1 MNDARHQAAHFMITL
16 PVGSEPFVEADDA
29 GCIRIAA
36 PLGGIVSGS
45 LDGRHI
51 CLRDGDVELMLE
63 CVNAVTVA
71 DLRWVEQHTITRV
84 FDSVSHFI
92 RFVGG
97 GELRFAFSLEG
108 DLLELSGEHVAMSIS
123 PDGETL
129 VFQPLPESS
138 GQGPVEM

>member
-1 MNDARHQAAHFMITL
+1 MSDARHQAAHFMITL
-16 PVGSEPFVEADDA
+16 PVGSDPIVEANDA
-29 GCIRIAA
+29 GRIRIAA
-36 PLGGIVSGS
+36 PSGGIVSGT
-45 LDGRHI
+45 LDGQHI
-51 CLRDGDVELMLE
+51 CLKDGDVELTLE
-63 CVNAVTVA
+63 SVNAVTVA

-97 GELRFAFSLEG
+97 GELRFAFSFEG

-129 VFQPLPESS
+129 VFRPLPES
-138 GQGPVEM
+138 